1 MAEPTSYQGGSIF
14 LRWWPPFL
22 LVFAVIAFRLSG
34 FQAMQ
39 WPALLILGAYVH
51 FRWLPWQFTITGDG
65 LALTFPFGRHA
76 FIPRMATTV
85 RIETVGATA
94 LVGPRRR
101 FGYLLLDSILFQPGR
116 SVMLRTAFTGLGY
129 DLKEEPD

>member
-1 MAEPTSYQGGSIF
+1 MAEPTSYQGGSLF
-14 LRWWPPFL
+14 LRWWPPSL
-22 LVFAVIAFRLSG
+22 LVLAFIAFRLSG

-39 WPALLILGAYVH
+39 WPALLILGAYIH
-51 FRWLPWQFTITGDG
+51 FRWLPWQFTITEDG

-76 FIPRMATTV
+76 FIPKRATTV

-94 LVGPRRR
+94 LVGRRRR

-116 SVMLRTAFTGLGY
+116 AVMLRTAFTGLGY
-129 DLKEEPD
+129 DLK